1 MTGGY
6 SVEDN
11 KVYDITAIAVYKGAV
26 QVIEPTGNI
35 MTYRQ
40 RNIGNMSE
48 KNINNAIQKGLLRM
62 DILNIPD
69 IPSNYNLEYEET
81 SIMGEVEEYFNY
93 SYTD

>member
-40 RNIGNMSE
+40 RNIGNM
-48 KNINNAIQKGLLRM
+48 
-62 DILNIPD
+62 
-69 IPSNYNLEYEET
+69 
-81 SIMGEVEEYFNY
+81 
-93 SYTD
+93 